1 MGCLQVSNFLGCN
14 VGFVREDKLADD
26 NEPGF
31 HATTAAE
38 FAAAFE
44 KALTVENPLEMRLR
58 ARESAW
64 RFSEGEFARKWIE
77 QTAKLVNMTKL

>member
-1 MGCLQVSNFLGCN
+1 LLQSIFLIVSLTQNKNL
-14 VGFVREDKLADD
+14 
-26 NEPGF
+26 GF
-31 HATTAAE
+31 HATTAAD

-77 QTAKLVNMTKL
+77 QTAKLVDMTKH